1 MRAILVLFIL
11 LLTGLT
17 AADARHRHGHR
28 HGHERYYER
37 YIAPPAS
44 PADEISVARRFERGG
59 HSRVDASELIP
70 PGWQL
75 QAADPKWKG
84 KRFVSP
90 DGSAWFAVYST
101 SINNEPPAAHM
112 KAIAFVD
119 GEEISYVRAEQNW
132 IAVSGLKGE
141 RVFYRKARIA
151 CGGRIW
157 HNIAFE
163 YPAGLKRAMDRSVRR
178 ASAAVDRSD
187 SDGCEAAVAAD
198 KPQQEQSDAPDTTG
212 SAAASRP

>member
-1 MRAILVLFIL
+1 MRAILILFIL

-17 AADARHRHGHR
+17 AADARHRHR
-28 HGHERYYER
+28 HGHERHHER
-37 YIAPPAS
+37 YMAPSAYPA
-44 PADEISVARRFERGG
+44 PADEISIPRRFERGG
-59 HSRVDASELIP
+59 HSHVDASELIP

-75 QAADPKWKG
+75 QTPDPKWKG

-101 SINNEPPAAHM
+101 SINDASPAAHM

-119 GEEISYVRAEQNW
+119 GEEISYIRAEQNW

-163 YPAGLKRAMDRSVRR
+163 YPLGLKRAMDRSVRR

-187 SDGCEAAVAAD
+187 NDGCEAAVATD
-198 KPQQEQSDAPDTTG
+198 KPQQEKSGAPDTTG
-212 SAAASRP
+212 SAASARP